1 MARLPMI
8 AGDDWPEEL
17 RAVVDPSGLTPLEQ
31 GNLRIYAHRPELAVA
46 YARFLQALRAPGA
59 VSPRLRELLRLRVAF
74 HNQCRS
80 CMAVRYE
87 APAED
92 GVAEDGVAEDGG
104 GDDGVGEEL
113 VCQLEQ
119 PDQAPDLTDAERVAL
134 RFADRLATDH
144 LAITDATFAELREH
158 FDDAQIVEIGLH
170 VATYVGYG
178 RLSSAWDMVD
188 ELPDRFLDRDAPVTP
203 WGADDAVRIGG
214 AR

>member
-8 AGDDWPEEL
+8 DGDDWPAEL
-17 RAVVDPSGLTPLEQ
+17 RAVVDPTRLTPLEQ
-31 GNLRIYAHRPELAVA
+31 GNLRFYAHRPELAVA
-46 YARFLQALRAPGA
+46 YARFMQALRAPGA

-80 CMAVRYE
+80 CMAVRYGT
-87 APAED
+87 PGED
-92 GVAEDGVAEDGG
+92 GVEED
-104 GDDGVGEEL
+104 L

-119 PDQAPDLTDAERVAL
+119 PEEAPDLIDAERVAL

-158 FDDAQIVEIGLH
+158 FDDGQIVEIGLH
-170 VATYVGYG
+170 VASYVGFG
-178 RLSSAWDMVD
+178 RLSSAWDMVN
-188 ELPDRFLDRDAPVTP
+188 ELPDRFLDRDGPVTP
-203 WGADDAVRIGG
+203 WGAADAVRIGG